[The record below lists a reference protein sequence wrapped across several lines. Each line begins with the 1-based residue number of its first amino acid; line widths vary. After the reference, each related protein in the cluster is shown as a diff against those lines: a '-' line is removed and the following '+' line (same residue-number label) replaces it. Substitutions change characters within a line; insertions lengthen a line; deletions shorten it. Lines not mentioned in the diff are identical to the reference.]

1 MHDNLPLL
9 GGQMSDMSE
18 MPDLKVPAQTRRA
31 FLERGGALAGLGLL
45 GLWGAPAQAGIT
57 AFMQAVAEAA
67 ARDKEIS
74 AFYRETGYQPIWTG
88 NGGRDR
94 ARRAALLKAISEAG
108 IHGLPQEAYD
118 TRLLQTNMRS
128 VKSMRDLGR
137 IEVALSQ
144 LFLDYARDIQTGV
157 LIPSR
162 VDREIARKVPLRN
175 RLDILRNFAKSSP
188 AAYIRKLPPASAEYR
203 RLLKAKLL
211 LERQLGRGGWGAQ
224 VPAGRK
230 LEPGA
235 SGAAVVALRNR
246 LIAMG
251 YMRRSNAATYDA
263 ALQQA
268 VQKFQLASGLNPD
281 GIAGKG
287 TLRAINVPLE
297 KRLASVVVALERE
310 RWINMPLGKRHIWVN
325 LADFSAAIVDNG
337 KVTFRTRA
345 VVGANKKDR
354 RSPEFSDEMEY
365 MVLNPTWNVPRSI
378 AVKEYLPLMQQDP
391 TAAAHLRILDEHGQ
405 DVSREGIDFTQFDE
419 TNFPFDLKQPP
430 SRRNALGLVKFMFP
444 NKFNIYLHDTPA
456 KRLFSRETRAYSHG
470 CIRLNKPFEFAYR
483 LLAPQVSDPKAYFQA
498 KLATGQE
505 TIIDLKQHV
514 PVHLVYR
521 TAFTDARGGLHFR
534 RDIYGRDARIFAAL
548 QKAGV
553 RLRKLA

>member
-1 MHDNLPLL
+1 
-9 GGQMSDMSE
+9 MSE
-18 MPDLKVPAQTRRA
+18 MSELTDSISTRRT
-31 FLERGGALAGLGLL
+31 FLQGTGAALGLGAM
-45 GLWGAPAQAGIT
+45 GLRARPAQAGIT

-67 ARDKEIS
+67 ARDKEVS
-74 AFYRETGYQPIWTG
+74 AFYRETGYAPIWTG
-88 NGGRDR
+88 SGGRDR

-108 IHGLPQEAYD
+108 IHALPQAAYD
-118 TRLLQTNMRS
+118 TRLLETNMRA

-157 LIPSR
+157 LVPSR
-162 VDREIARKVPLRN
+162 VDREIARKVPLRS
-175 RLDILRNFAKSSP
+175 RLDLLRNFAKSSP
-188 AAYIRKLPPASAEYR
+188 AAYIRKLPPASPEYR
-203 RLLKAKLL
+203 RLLKARLL
-211 LERQLGRGGWGAQ
+211 LERQLGRGGWGPK

-251 YMRRSNAATYDA
+251 YMRRSNSASYDA
-263 ALQQA
+263 ALQKA
-268 VQKFQLASGLNPD
+268 VQRFQLAHGLNPD

-287 TLRAINVPLE
+287 TLGAINVPLE

-310 RWINMPLGKRHIWVN
+310 RWINMPLGKRHVWVN
-325 LADFSAAIVDNG
+325 LADFSAAIVDEG

-391 TAAAHLRILDEHGQ
+391 NAAAHLRLLDARGQ
-405 DVSREGIDFTQFDE
+405 VVSREGIDFTQFDE

-430 SRRNALGLVKFMFP
+430 SRGNALGLVKFMFP

-456 KRLFSRETRAYSHG
+456 KRLFARESRAYSHG
-470 CIRLNKPFEFAYR
+470 CIRLSEPFEFAYR
-483 LLAPQVSDPKAYFQA
+483 LLAPQVSDPKAFFQA
-498 KLATGQE
+498 KLASGQE
-505 TIIDLKQHV
+505 TIVELKKHV

-521 TAFTDARGGLHFR
+521 TAFTDAKGGLHFR
-534 RDIYGRDARIFAAL
+534 RDVYGRDAKIFAAL

-553 RLRKLA
+553 RLRKMA